1 MEVRKDTHPDKF
13 PSPPHRFYVNSPFF
27 LEIQVLIFKNLIIM
41 KLFITRHFLLVLLV
55 IGTVLPAYAQIT
67 ITSGDMPAVG
77 DMLRKSNSLDITGV
91 DFEATGA
98 GYNWDFSG
106 LQPVFQS
113 VDTFV
118 SVNSVPFLYQLVFFP
133 GVVANLAQKYTGLN
147 LDTIV
152 GVSLTDPYRFFKNTS
167 GSFTDVGFAFT
178 LNSIPVP
185 LKFNS
190 ADVVYKF
197 PLNYGHADSSIS
209 GVGFGLPDLGYINID
224 RKRVNV
230 VDGWGTLTTSY
241 GTFDV
246 LRLRSTVKEIDSI
259 YVDSLQFGT
268 ALTRNYVEYK
278 WLGAG
283 YGQPLLQATIEGPLT
298 TVAWLD
304 SITGSTVG
312 IHRPIATETHITI
325 APNPMSDEAV
335 ATINLVHPD
344 LVSMEIYDLSGKH
357 VAEIFNGRLPAGHSV
372 LPFTNRLQ
380 PGVYL
385 LRLATSEK
393 FITQKLIIQ

>member
-1 MEVRKDTHPDKF
+1 
-13 PSPPHRFYVNSPFF
+13 
-27 LEIQVLIFKNLIIM
+27 M
-41 KLFITRHFLLVLLV
+41 KLFIKRHSLLMLLAM
-55 IGTVLPAYAQIT
+55 GMLLPAYAQIT
-67 ITSGDMPAVG
+67 ISSSDMPTAG
-77 DMLRKSNSLDITGV
+77 DTLRKSNSLDITGV
-91 DFEATGA
+91 DFEATGTN
-98 GYNWDFSG
+98 YNWDFSE

-118 SVNSVPFLYQLVFFP
+118 SVSSVPFLYQLVFFP

-178 LNSIPVP
+178 LNGITVP

-230 VDGWGTLTTSY
+230 IDGWGTLTTSY
-241 GTFDV
+241 GTFEV

-259 YVDSLQFGT
+259 YVDSLQFG
-268 ALTRNYVEYK
+268 AAITRNYVEYK
-278 WLGAG
+278 WLGSG
-283 YGQPLLQATIEGPLT
+283 YGQPLLQATIEGPLI

-304 SITGSTVG
+304 SITGTNVG
-312 IHRPIATETHITI
+312 IKQPIALETRLAI
-325 APNPMSDEAV
+325 APNPMAAEAT
-335 ATINLVHPD
+335 ATVHLDCPD
-344 LVSMEIYDLSGKH
+344 VVSLSIYDLSGKR
-357 VAEIFNGRLPAGHSV
+357 VAEIFSGKLPAGASV
-372 LPFTNRLQ
+372 VPFTIQLQ
-380 PGVYL
+380 PGIYL
-385 LRLATSEK
+385 LRLATTKKLMTE
-393 FITQKLIIQ
+393 KLIIQ

>member
-1 MEVRKDTHPDKF
+1 M
-13 PSPPHRFYVNSPFF
+13 FYVNSPIF
-27 LEIQVLIFKNLIIM
+27 LDIQFLIFKNLIIM
-41 KLFITRHFLLVLLV
+41 KLFITQRFLLLLLAL
-55 IGTVLPAYAQIT
+55 GMMLPAYAQIT
-67 ITSGDMPAVG
+67 IKSSDMPIVG
-77 DMLRKSNSLDITGV
+77 DTLRKSNSLDITGV

-98 GYNWDFSG
+98 GYNWDFAE

-118 SVNSVPFLYQLVFFP
+118 SVSSVPFLYQLVFFP

-152 GVSLTDPYRFFKNTS
+152 GVSLTDPYRFFKNTT

-185 LKFNS
+185 LKFNN

-197 PLNYGHADSSIS
+197 PLNFGHADSSIS

-268 ALTRNYVEYK
+268 AITRSYVEYK
-278 WLGAG
+278 WLGTG
-283 YGQPLLQATIEGPLT
+283 YGQPLLQATIEGPLI

-312 IHRPIATETHITI
+312 IRQPVALETRLSI
-325 APNPMSDEAV
+325 APNPMTAEAT
-335 ATINLVHPD
+335 ATVHLDRPD
-344 LVSMEIYDLSGKH
+344 VVSLTIYDLSGKR
-357 VAEIFNGRLPAGHSV
+357 VADIFNGRLPAGSSDISIN
-372 LPFTNRLQ
+372 NRLQ
-380 PGVYL
+380 PGIYL
-385 LRLATSEK
+385 LRLNTSEK
-393 FITQKLIIQ
+393 LLTEKLIVR

>member
-1 MEVRKDTHPDKF
+1 
-13 PSPPHRFYVNSPFF
+13 
-27 LEIQVLIFKNLIIM
+27 M
-41 KLFITRHFLLVLLV
+41 KLFITRHFLLVLLA
-55 IGTVLPAYAQIT
+55 IGMMIPAYAQIT
-67 ITSGDMPAVG
+67 ISTSDMPAVG
-77 DMLRKSNSLDITGV
+77 DTLRKSNSLDITGV

-98 GYNWDFSG
+98 GYNWDFSE

-118 SVNSVPFLYQLVFFP
+118 SVSSVPFLYQLVFFP

-197 PLNYGHADSSIS
+197 PLNYGQADSSIS

-230 VDGWGTLTTSY
+230 VDGWGTLTTPY

-283 YGQPLLQATIEGPLT
+283 YGQPLLQATIEGPLI

-304 SITGSTVG
+304 SIAGTNVG
-312 IHRPIATETHITI
+312 IKQPVAFETHVSV
-325 APNPMSDEAV
+325 APNPMSGEAV
-335 ATINLVHPD
+335 ATINLVRPD
-344 LVSMEIYDLSGKH
+344 LVSIEIYDLSGKR
-357 VAEIFNGRLPAGHSV
+357 VAEIFNGRLPSGHTAI
-372 LPFTNRLQ
+372 PFTNRLQ
-380 PGVYL
+380 PGIYL
-385 LRLATSEK
+385 LRLATSANLIMEK
-393 FITQKLIIQ
+393 MVIQ